1 MPNIPSQF
9 WPESAFKLSCLEE
22 CRVYVGNLSW
32 QATWRESWF
41 VNGYAWSLHVPFV
54 EQVICNKL
62 SCSSAKDLKDHCR
75 AVGEAMK
82 RIEPLRPFEPS
93 IYSQVRRADVAGD
106 LDGNP
111 KGESLKKAKTQIAR
125 QAHRPELRG
134 AGYGIVEFAS
144 PEEAYRY
151 RTKNQGA
158 GENCLWK
165 FVFRKCEDGRRF
177 KGTLTR
183 FLVHDANAE
192 AQAAVEQLT
201 GTDLLGRKG
210 KETEKLRQ
218 KLILL
223 CSFCF
228 WVVFLLRLVVV
239 GPFTGREIFVREDRE
254 HKPQGFQILIHKS
267 PHWLWAS

>member
-1 MPNIPSQF
+1 
-9 WPESAFKLSCLEE
+9 
-22 CRVYVGNLSW
+22 
-32 QATWRESWF
+32 
-41 VNGYAWSLHVPFV
+41 
-54 EQVICNKL
+54 
-62 SCSSAKDLKDHCR
+62 
-75 AVGEAMK
+75 MK

-111 KGESLKKAKTQIAR
+111 KG
-125 QAHRPELRG
+125 
-134 AGYGIVEFAS
+134 YGIVEFAS
-144 PEEAYRY
+144 PE
-151 RTKNQGA
+151 
-158 GENCLWK
+158 
-165 FVFRKCEDGRRF
+165 
-177 KGTLTR
+177 
-183 FLVHDANAE
+183 E

-254 HKPQGFQILIHKS
+254 DNKS
-267 PHWLWAS
+267 SAARIASD